1 MIFGMM
7 PETKT
12 CPGILQGKFFF
23 FRRNAR
29 QVLSKRTDVA
39 NLASQDPALDDLTRL
54 ILDSHHA

>member
-1 MIFGMM
+1 VPRHLAREIR
-7 PETKT
+7 
-12 CPGILQGKFFF
+12 F